1 VYCKWPGYTE
11 NMKAAR
17 IVLLALACSIPVAAS
32 AQWIWLDKGGRK
44 VFSDQPPPPDIA
56 PERILKQAG
65 MRAGLAATPT
75 VANADPAAAAASL
88 PKPSGKDKT
97 LEEKKKQAEAVEAEK
112 KKAEE
117 AKVASMRAENCAR
130 AKTSRANYASGV
142 RLSRMNDKGERE
154 ILDDNQ
160 RASEMKVLDQVIA
173 RDCQSAQ

>member
-1 VYCKWPGYTE
+1 
-11 NMKAAR
+11 MKAAR

-32 AQWIWLDKGGRK
+32 AQWMWLDKGGRK

-56 PERILKQAG
+56 PERILKKPG
-65 MRAGLAATPT
+65 VRSSGVAAPA
-75 VANADPAAAAASL
+75 VAAADPAAAAASL
-88 PKPSGKDKT
+88 PKPSGKDKA

-154 ILDDNQ
+154 ILDDSQ
-160 RASEMKVLDQVIA
+160 RAAEMKVLEQVIA
-173 RDCQSAQ
+173 RDCKQVQ